1 VSVASSR
8 AGGYMARQWTV
19 TWSWGD
25 DDYPLEIVAGPE
37 MGELGHKIVY
47 QTVADS
53 STPITGNIEV

>member
-1 VSVASSR
+1 
-8 AGGYMARQWTV
+8 MARQWTV